1 MDRPGVVGLQPYGGR
16 ILARIRRHLA
26 GHFVRKYQATTP
38 PMRTAM
44 RATKTMGKMLSRG
57 SFFGITPN

>member
-1 MDRPGVVGLQPYGGR
+1 LHPYGGR